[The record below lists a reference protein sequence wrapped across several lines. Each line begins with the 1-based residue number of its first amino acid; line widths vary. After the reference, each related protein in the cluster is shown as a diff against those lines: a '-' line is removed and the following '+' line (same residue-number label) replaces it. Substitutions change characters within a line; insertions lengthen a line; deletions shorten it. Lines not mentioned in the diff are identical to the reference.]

1 VLRVTGADGEVR
13 AIFTSY
19 ACHCTTIGIDAIHGD
34 WAGCAQEALQR
45 EFPGAIALTALG
57 LRADQNPNPRRTME
71 LVVQYGEALGAG
83 AKRLVKS
90 DLKPVN
96 GPLEC
101 RTKHIELAFDKL
113 PGREEWQH
121 SPPRR
126 HRPLRIMQRR
136 ISHDWIVVKRFRA
149 SALPGAALVLR
160 NDLAMV
166 FLPGEV
172 TVDYSLRIKCEF
184 DRSRLWVNGYSNDVP
199 CYLPSRACWR
209 RRVRGWGAM
218 IYYDRPTKFAS
229 DVEERI
235 MSAVHELM
243 PKEFLA
249 KPDQVTPTAS
259 APAIAYPDHSNLLVV
274 RDASGTERP
283 VKTPVDWAERVAHIK
298 ANLQLVMG
306 PLHDTSRWAPLD
318 VEVVSEEKMEKYLRR
333 KIRFNS

>member
-1 VLRVTGADGEVR
+1 MICRCCVSLAPMARCGRFHQLRLPLHDHR
-13 AIFTSY
+13 
-19 ACHCTTIGIDAIHGD
+19 HDAIHGD

-57 LRADQNPNPRRTME
+57 CGADQNPNPRRTME

-136 ISHDWIVVKRFRA
+136 ISPRLDRGEKIPTH
-149 SALPGAALVLR
+149 LPYLVQR
-160 NDLAMV
+160 WSFGNDLAMV

-172 TVDYSLRIKCEF
+172 TWITPCASSANSTVRALGE
-184 DRSRLWVNGYSNDVP
+184 RL
-199 CYLPSRACWR
+199 
-209 RRVRGWGAM
+209 
-218 IYYDRPTKFAS
+218 F
-229 DVEERI
+229 E
-235 MSAVHELM
+235 
-243 PKEFLA
+243 
-249 KPDQVTPTAS
+249 
-259 APAIAYPDHSNLLVV
+259 
-274 RDASGTERP
+274 
-283 VKTPVDWAERVAHIK
+283 
-298 ANLQLVMG
+298 
-306 PLHDTSRWAPLD
+306 
-318 VEVVSEEKMEKYLRR
+318 
-333 KIRFNS
+333 